1 MNKNISYLDLLN
13 MVKEYKYPFVYYVA
27 ANGKKFLYRPEFD
40 DVDNS
45 FLCYMLADSKQY
57 NTDYARYYLPENIL
71 ESEMIKENL
80 EIAEFEMPKPK
91 VIDPIK
97 ILPRYTRN
105 QKVIMKKINE
115 IIKYINNTGEK

>member
-1 MNKNISYLDLLN
+1 MKTISYYDLLN
-13 MVKEYKYPFVYYVA
+13 MVKNKEYPSVYYNCS
-27 ANGKKFLYRPEFD
+27 NGAKILYKPEFD

-71 ESEMIKENL
+71 ESEMLKENL
-80 EIAEFEMPKPK
+80 EIAELEMPKPK